1 MVLYFEPGFEVPFIL
16 GRPSLSTGREMI
28 DVAAGLLTMEEH
40 DKVEIIGVYCSKK
53 MSLCL

>member
-1 MVLYFEPGFEVPFIL
+1 M

-40 DKVEIIGVYCSKK
+40 DKVEIIGVYCTKK
-53 MSLCL
+53 MSLYL